1 MSACKKPR
9 KAYRPKWGLINPI
22 QLAIE
27 GATKPTLA
35 QREEI
40 LKPFRACI
48 TALRE
53 GVATEQQWSVV
64 SGAVAMCRA
73 VQDIGVMTGITGHL
87 QLADD
92 ALNGIHS
99 RAKSSGTWKPPAL
112 DFHELDAV
120 QDMHALY
127 VRQVNEM
134 CRSEFDRV
142 LDVATRAV
150 MKQGNMVD
158 VIRSG
163 GQYQDLAEVAA

>member
-1 MSACKKPR
+1 MSASKKPR
-9 KAYRPKWGLINPI
+9 KAYRPRWGLINPI

-35 QREEI
+35 QRDEI
-40 LKPFRACI
+40 LKPFRACAK
-48 TALRE
+48 ALCE

-64 SGAVAMCRA
+64 SGVVAMCRA
-73 VQDIGVMTGITGHL
+73 VQGIGVMTGISTYL

-99 RAKSSGTWKPPAL
+99 RAKSSGTWMPPTL

-120 QDMHALY
+120 QDMHGLY

-142 LDVATRAV
+142 LDLATRTV

-158 VIRSG
+158 VIRSNVK
-163 GQYQDLAEVAA
+163 YVDMARMAV